1 MIKQV
6 LTILI
11 GLISVQTFSQVTINQ
26 SDMPSAGDTMRF
38 SVASSTG
45 ISEGASGANQTW
57 DFSNLQSTS
66 QFVDEFLP
74 VSSTPITYVFTYSQ
88 NSNMARLDNSALQI
102 PTIPFVDITIG
113 EVFNFYKSSASNF
126 AQKGFGASINGF
138 PLPIPYSASDV
149 LVPLPLTT
157 SSTSTSPYSYDIQIP
172 TLGYYGRDAIRNNSV
187 DGWGTLITP
196 FGTFQT
202 LRLRSELVYTDTISI
217 DQLGFGFQLPQL
229 TEVKYKWLA
238 PGYGWPLLEI
248 TSGLAGVTKVI
259 YRDHAPNSI
268 GFDDLSNVTDV
279 SIYPNP
285 ASEIAVIKSELPT
298 AGTIDYSVFDAQGKL
313 VYQVNRGMQPAGS
326 CMEFLPL
333 KNLGISN
340 GLHFIKIQHGKANPV
355 IRPLLVNNQ

>member
-1 MIKQV
+1 MKKQ
-6 LTILI
+6 LLLCLIGCSTIL
-11 GLISVQTFSQVTINQ
+11 GFSQVTINQ
-26 SDMPSAGDTMRF
+26 SDMPSAGDTMRY
-38 SVASSTG
+38 SVASTTG

-74 VSSTPITYVFTYSQ
+74 VASTPITYVFTYSL
-88 NSNMARLDNSALQI
+88 NSNMGRLDNSALQI
-102 PTIPFVDITIG
+102 PTIPLVNITIAD
-113 EVFNFYKSSASNF
+113 VYNFYKSASSSF

-138 PLPIPYSASDV
+138 PIPIPYSASDV

-157 SSTSTSPYSYDIQIP
+157 SSTSTSPYSYNIQIP
-172 TLGYYGRDAIRNNSV
+172 SLGYYGRDAVRNNSV

-202 LRLRSELVYTDTISI
+202 LRLRSELVYTDTIAI
-217 DQLGFGFQLPQL
+217 DQFGTGFQLPEL

-248 TSGLAGVTKVI
+248 TSGLAGVTRVI

-285 ASEIAVIKSELPT
+285 ASEIAVIKSELPS
-298 AGTIDYSVFDAQGKL
+298 AGTLDYSLFDAQGKL
-313 VYQVNRGMQPAGS
+313 VYQVNRGMQPAGP
-326 CMEFLPL
+326 CMEFLAL
-333 KNLGISN
+333 KNLGISD
-340 GLHFIKIQHGKANPV
+340 GLYFIKIQHGKANPV

>member
-1 MIKQV
+1 
-6 LTILI
+6 
-11 GLISVQTFSQVTINQ
+11 
-26 SDMPSAGDTMRF
+26 MPSAGDTMRY
-38 SVASSTG
+38 SVASTTG
-45 ISEGASGANQTW
+45 ISEGSAGDNQTW

-66 QFVDEFLP
+66 QYVDEFLP

-88 NSNMARLDNSALQI
+88 NSNMGRLDNSALQI
-102 PTIPFVDITIG
+102 PTIPFVDITIA
-113 EVFNFYKSSASNF
+113 EVYNFYNSSSSSF

-149 LVPLPLTT
+149 LVPLPLTI
-157 SSTSTSPYSYDIQIP
+157 SSTSTSPYSYNIQIP
-172 TLGYYGRDAIRNNSV
+172 TLGYYGRDAVRNNSV

-202 LRLRSELVYTDTISI
+202 LRLRSELVYTDTIAI
-217 DQLGFGFQLPQL
+217 DQLGTGFQLPEL

-248 TSGLAGVTKVI
+248 TSGLAGISRVI
-259 YRDHAPNSI
+259 YRDQNPNSI
-268 GFDDLSNVTDV
+268 EFQASSNVTDV

-285 ASEIAVIKSELPT
+285 ASEIAVIKSELPS
-298 AGTIDYSVFDAQGKL
+298 AGTMDYSLFDSQGKL
-313 VYQVNRGMQPAGS
+313 VYQVNRGLQPAGS
-326 CMEFLPL
+326 CMEFLTL

-340 GLHFIKIQHGKANPV
+340 GLYFIKIQHGKANPI